1 MLCRRM
7 IDYNVHHYFQP
18 SFMCFMKKIFEIICC
33 SVNRVY
39 IIVICNIIS
48 VIITRTYIYRCQPY
62 IFYPQLCNIRKPAD
76 YSVNISYSITITVL
90 KAFWINLIYTHLF
103 IICHLFLLYT
113 KYNLP
118 QSKNTIPDLLFLLY
132 HNLFKQV
139 CQFFFRNKII
149 LQYNYFLCIKILI
162 IS

>member
-7 IDYNVHHYFQP
+7 IDHNVHHYFQP

-76 YSVNISYSITITVL
+76 YPVNISYSVTITVL

-113 KYNLP
+113 NIICHSPRILSQTCCSCFIITYLNKFVNFFSEIKLYF
-118 QSKNTIPDLLFLLY
+118 NTTTF
-132 HNLFKQV
+132 
-139 CQFFFRNKII
+139 CA
-149 LQYNYFLCIKILI
+149 
-162 IS
+162 